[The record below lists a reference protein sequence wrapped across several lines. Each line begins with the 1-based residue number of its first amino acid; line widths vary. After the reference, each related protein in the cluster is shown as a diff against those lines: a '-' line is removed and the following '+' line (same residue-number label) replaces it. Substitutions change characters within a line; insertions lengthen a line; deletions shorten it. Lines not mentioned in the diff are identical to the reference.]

1 MVMASRGDSIETGY
15 ALDSAAMSHL
25 VKSTRTVLQGLF
37 AALAAIGVL
46 VFVMDA
52 LSMPMATLF
61 FVGVVTIALGVA
73 GWFQVRRH
81 FAEIERMR
89 GAIAVMMGDP
99 SRPVPPV
106 EAGDAGQEL
115 AALHRAL
122 GDLVGQFAHER
133 HTPDE
138 RLTDVVAAVGGG
150 LLVMTENGLVSLV
163 NDAALAI
170 LGERGTSCGTSV
182 YDIFTRHSLAD
193 ARSKADGG
201 GPADVWLETVEGRS
215 LPARFAPLARYGGAV
230 IWFPDAATPA
240 GNHVDL
246 ALYLHDRPP
255 AGTYAGDA
263 TPLDVLPGIVI
274 DTETTGLDVRRDRI
288 ISFGSVRVHGT
299 RVYRAETHDM
309 LIDPAMP
316 IPKRSIAV
324 HGITDAMAGQAPTL
338 DVRWPTIEAALDGMV
353 VIGHNI
359 GFDAAILSC
368 EAERIGTDWQPAAL
382 VDTLL
387 LAAALDP
394 VRKDLTLDGLA
405 ASFGITIEGRH
416 TALGDALVTAE
427 LYVRLVDCMKERGIT
442 TLAQA
447 VTFGSGRSDL
457 LRVQKE
463 RGWLTVQ

>member
-1 MVMASRGDSIETGY
+1 MGSRGDSNGRGIV
-15 ALDSAAMSHL
+15 LDFEAMPRFFQ
-25 VKSTRTVLQGLF
+25 STRNLLQALF
-37 AALAAIGVL
+37 AALAVIGVL

-52 LSMPMATLF
+52 LSMPMAILF
-61 FVGVVTIALGVA
+61 FVGVITIVLGVA
-73 GWFQVRRH
+73 GWFYVRRH

-89 GAIAVMMGDP
+89 GAIAIMMGDP
-99 SRPVPPV
+99 SRAAPPV
-106 EAGDAGQEL
+106 ETGGAGQEL

-122 GDLVGQFAHER
+122 GDLTGQLAHER

-150 LLVMTENGLVSLV
+150 LLVMTENGLVSLI

-193 ARSKADGG
+193 ARSKADSD
-201 GPADVWLETVEGRS
+201 GPADIWLETVEGRT

-255 AGTYAGDA
+255 AGTLAGDA
-263 TPLDVLPGIVI
+263 TPLDALPGIVI
-274 DTETTGLDVRRDRI
+274 DTETTGLDVMRDRI
-288 ISFGSVRVHGT
+288 ISFGSVRVHGA
-299 RVYRAETHDM
+299 RVYRADTHDL

-316 IPKRSIAV
+316 IPKRSMAV

-338 DVRWPTIEAALDGMV
+338 DVRWPVIEAALDGMV

-359 GFDAAILSC
+359 GFDAAILAR
-368 EAERIGTDWQPAAL
+368 EAERIGMTWQPAAL

-394 VRKDLTLDGLA
+394 ARKDLTLDGPGGV
-405 ASFGITIEGRH
+405 FRH
-416 TALGDALVTAE
+416 YHRRTPHRT
-427 LYVRLVDCMKERGIT
+427 R
-442 TLAQA
+442 
-447 VTFGSGRSDL
+447 
-457 LRVQKE
+457 
-463 RGWLTVQ
+463 